1 MDNQKINLVIEDS
14 VYQTLPTNAYKKA
27 LNWKK
32 QESNKITA
40 IIPGTIV
47 EIFVKE
53 GQSVNDGDPML
64 VIEAMKMNNKINFTH
79 SGIVDKI
86 YVKPGDVV
94 AKDQIL
100 VSLR

>member
-1 MDNQKINLVIEDS
+1 MENQKINLVIEDS
-14 VYQTLPTNAYKKA
+14 VYQTLPTNAYNKA
-27 LNWKK
+27 LKWKK
-32 QESNKITA
+32 HESNKITA

-53 GQSVNDGDPML
+53 GQPVNDGDSML
-64 VIEAMKMNNKINFTH
+64 IIEAMKMNNKINFTH